1 MVHQEQGVIIVE
13 KDKFF
18 LTIDDLF
25 FNILITLKEQN
36 IETTFVSYKEL
47 EEYGEMLVESALKEN
62 IYLYLLLSRDRT
74 IRFYNDYC
82 KYVYEDVV
90 DNHKGIRLKDYLT
103 KEDLIELSR
112 GWMPL
117 RVLLIF
123 IDEDFQ
129 KSVADKYRSNHDKV
143 ERKRC

>member
-36 IETTFVSYKEL
+36 IETPFISYKEL

-62 IYLYLLLSRDRT
+62 IYLYLLLSRERT

-82 KYVYEDVV
+82 EYVYEDVV
-90 DNHKGIRLKDYLT
+90 DNHKGVRLKDYLT

-129 KSVADKYRSNHDKV
+129 KSVADKYRSNHDKA

>member
-36 IETTFVSYKEL
+36 IETPFVSYKEL

-74 IRFYNDYC
+74 IRFYNDYY

-129 KSVADKYRSNHDKV
+129 KSVADKYRSNHDKA